1 MYKNKNLQ
9 IYNVD
14 KDVLFSKN
22 CHQLLD
28 EKFSREFFE
37 FKKDISNLLNGVTLV
52 VNCSLCC
59 IIFFLGYFS

>member
-28 EKFSREFFE
+28 ENLRIFFE